1 MQITFTWETLD
12 FRRRGISPLFS
23 LLIPAFSLP
32 SPPAPLAG
40 MPSPV
45 NGMLPYHQVLKYLI
59 RSFGILL
66 SPVTLSAHEYSTSE
80 LLRTL

>member
-32 SPPAPLAG
+32 FPPASLAST
-40 MPSPV
+40 PSSV
-45 NGMLPYHQVLKYLI
+45 NGMLPYHQL
-59 RSFGILL
+59 
-66 SPVTLSAHEYSTSE
+66 EYSN
-80 LLRTL
+80 